1 MGIRVLFCDIDW
13 AIDEGRSN
21 REIVNFKP
29 DRNKGPVRFVNWM
42 RIPDAVSARSN
53 WIQQSDVVRSRFWK
67 FWIFGWACCSWKRS
81 NISSRN
87 PKKSGWVFKI
97 NLDAASN
104 LTSYFA
110 PNEHRSA
117 SASGYRVQF
126 TKRTRPSIWGIWSY
140 AYWSEKGTID
150 WRCMYEIF
158 STQYECN
165 NDGWK
170 CKTMKVVKKNQQ
182 VQYVLSVTCNIYVT
196 LQ

>member
-1 MGIRVLFCDIDW
+1 MQFTTFSL
-13 AIDEGRSN
+13 N
-21 REIVNFKP
+21 LNF
-29 DRNKGPVRFVNWM
+29 GPVRFVNWM
-42 RIPDAVSARSN
+42 RIPDAASARSN

-117 SASGYRVQF
+117 SASGCRVQF
-126 TKRTRPSIWGIWSY
+126 TKRTRPPSAKPMDQNKQHWVPKISRFTVKSSQSCSYRYVSLRSTSSHTSIINQWSRDRY
-140 AYWSEKGTID
+140 TFGLWNGP
-150 WRCMYEIF
+150 
-158 STQYECN
+158 
-165 NDGWK
+165 
-170 CKTMKVVKKNQQ
+170 
-182 VQYVLSVTCNIYVT
+182 T
-196 LQ
+196 LLA